1 MNGRERLL
9 AQGRGRLTDC
19 LACMPIT
26 MIFASDLA
34 GARYIDYAT
43 DHRVQSGA
51 QLQLAEQF
59 DLDHVSVIGDP
70 CIEAADCGAEI
81 AFFED
86 SPAAFREEVSL
97 LRDKAVLGSLG
108 LPEPRRGP
116 RMHNAVLAVQDL
128 ADAVAGERLV
138 EGWVEGPCAQAAD
151 LRGINRLMLD
161 FYDDPEFVRELV
173 EFVVELEISFG
184 LAQIEAGADVI
195 GIGDAAAS
203 LIGPRLYKEY
213 IWPGEE
219 RMVTAFHAAGALCR
233 LHICGNNLPLL
244 AKATE
249 LSCEIIDI
257 DGPTVSLADARGA
270 TGSTQVLCGNLDPV
284 RSVRDGTPEQIHSQL
299 AGCHAAAGSNYIVA
313 AGCEIPRGTPTQN
326 FAELVAFARATG
338 NS

>member
-9 AQGRGRLTDC
+9 NQAQGRPTDC

-26 MIFASDLA
+26 MMFASDLA
-34 GARYIDYAT
+34 GVRYLDYAM
-43 DHRVQSGA
+43 DHSVQSRA

-81 AFFED
+81 AYLD
-86 SPAAFREEVSL
+86 DGPAAFREENAL
-97 LRDKAVLGSLG
+97 LRDKAVLASLIVPDP
-108 LPEPRRGP
+108 LRGP

-128 ADAVAGERLV
+128 SDAVAGERLV

-161 FYDDPEFVRELV
+161 FYDDPDFVRALV
-173 EFVVELEISFG
+173 DFVVELEISFG
-184 LAQIEAGADVI
+184 LAQIEAGAEVI

-203 LIGPRLYKEY
+203 LIGPNLYTQY
-213 IWPGEE
+213 IWPGEQ
-219 RMVTAFHAAGALCR
+219 RIVTAFHAAGALCR

-244 AKATE
+244 PKAAE
-249 LSCEIIDI
+249 LGCEIIDI

-270 TGSTQVLCGNLDPV
+270 TGPGQVLCGNLDPV
-284 RSVRDGTPEQIHSQL
+284 RAVHDGTPEQIRREL

-313 AGCEIPRGTPTQN
+313 AGCEIPRGTPAEN
-326 FAELVAFARATG
+326 FAELVAFARSTHT
-338 NS
+338 